1 MVAEVITR
9 MLAVA
14 VVAAVILAQSDK
26 WSLLQG
32 STLLW
37 LAVVAVLV
45 LPEGS
50 PLSVILLPGLVEVL
64 VEQETMTPILVVLVV
79 REALVE
85 EAARMEEAHLKEM
98 VKLAV
103 AMVQTAVIVQT
114 VKEVLDRG
122 TILGSLEKRIL
133 NFTQEEAA
141 VVLVIML
148 LRALEAQVEQEVI
161 LIQPRVE
168 A

>member
-32 STLLW
+32 STLLR

-64 VEQETMTPILVVLVV
+64 VEQETMTLILVVLVV